1 MINGHEVP
9 EKEEIANEFDTF
21 FTNIDAELAKKV
33 PNASKQ
39 FESYSKKVETT
50 MLTDSLT
57 INEIKEAFF
66 SLKMKKSSV

>member
-21 FTNIDAELAKKV
+21 FTNIDPELAKKV
-33 PNASKQ
+33 PNASKP
-39 FESYSKKVETT
+39 FESYFKKVETT

-57 INEIKEAFF
+57 IKE
-66 SLKMKKSSV
+66 